1 MGFLVS
7 DSWTLLLQGF
17 SSTDWHA
24 PLPHQSTYVSWP
36 HWVTPLMYTFQ
47 IPHAINKPSY
57 PIHSAPAC
65 FSAYPV
71 LKWCPS
77 NAWGFVTSYIW
88 PPLIPLFLCL
98 TCRSFIVAM
107 TQQCCNTS
115 TSCVLSQGFKQF
127 RKFNIKRILH
137 RRRAFFLSLFVQ
149 WKLWSCAV
157 AKVVVRMAYLGCFWY
172 TAAQVLHF
180 TCMIQPCPKHL
191 INALGY
197 MLAYKR
203 ELQASSILGK
213 HSTFEIYFQIWYVR
227 IP

>member
-24 PLPHQSTYVSWP
+24 PLHHQSTYA
-36 HWVTPLMYTFQ
+36 PLSYTSNLHL
-47 IPHAINKPSY
+47 PDPSY
-57 PIHSAPAC
+57 HKQPSLSYPFSTRLLFSLSWLNSVPATPGVLWQVTFGLLSFPC
-65 FSAYPV
+65 FSVSPAEAS
-71 LKWCPS
+71 LLLWHNS
-77 NAWGFVTSYIW
+77 AVTQALLS
-88 PPLIPLFLCL
+88 
-98 TCRSFIVAM
+98 
-107 TQQCCNTS
+107 
-115 TSCVLSQGFKQF
+115 VLSQGFKQF

-137 RRRAFFLSLFVQ
+137 WRRAFFLSLFVH
-149 WKLWSCAV
+149 WKLSSCAV

-172 TAAQVLHF
+172 TIAQVLHF
-180 TCMIQPCPKHL
+180 TCMIQPCHKHH

-203 ELQASSILGK
+203 ELQASYMLGK
-213 HSTFEIYFQIWYVR
+213 HSTFEIFFQIWYVC